1 MENKMKKLMLI
12 AALGA
17 AAIFTAC
24 GDDSSSGPSEGCSV
38 STSDNSV
45 TVTMSMCG
53 QSMST
58 TYTVT
63 ENGYKITTDGA
74 PDQEI
79 ATPMTVDQL
88 KEMGDSS
95 CKAFNEAETV
105 TE

>member
-1 MENKMKKLMLI
+1 MKKNGLVFGLALI
-12 AALGA
+12 TSLLFA
-17 AAIFTAC
+17 AC